1 MGYDI
6 TYHPI
11 KLEQMDEWYFSRLD
25 EMKQGDYSKTW
36 EMAQKANMHEF
47 YIDKYLDVMKEAVNI
62 EPDLTF
68 EITHGFNIAV
78 VQGFFLPH
86 YYVRGTAFSFLI
98 EEHPQMAKY
107 ITSWQDIIPQ
117 WIKNPIAGGIVENY
131 CGGVFISPEQ
141 VHKLLSDYEK
151 DIQIKN
157 LIDNFFGEY
166 LPVFIKALNYSLEN
180 GLGLL
185 EATDVVVPNVIDLNK
200 TESYSNLFNCDPEGA
215 LIYREIAME
224 QIAQALK
231 ESGDNRDV
239 NEALKDMAFM
249 ISERDED
256 GNVEDYRI
264 YEHPEKDS

>member
-1 MGYDI
+1 M
-6 TYHPI
+6 
-11 KLEQMDEWYFSRLD
+11 
-25 EMKQGDYSKTW
+25 
-36 EMAQKANMHEF
+36 
-47 YIDKYLDVMKEAVNI
+47 
-62 EPDLTF
+62 
-68 EITHGFNIAV
+68 
-78 VQGFFLPH
+78 
-86 YYVRGTAFSFLI
+86 
-98 EEHPQMAKY
+98 
-107 ITSWQDIIPQ
+107 
-117 WIKNPIAGGIVENY
+117 
-131 CGGVFISPEQ
+131 
-141 VHKLLSDYEK
+141 
-151 DIQIKN
+151 
-157 LIDNFFGEY
+157 
-166 LPVFIKALNYSLEN
+166 EN

-264 YEHPEKDS
+264 YEHPEKILR